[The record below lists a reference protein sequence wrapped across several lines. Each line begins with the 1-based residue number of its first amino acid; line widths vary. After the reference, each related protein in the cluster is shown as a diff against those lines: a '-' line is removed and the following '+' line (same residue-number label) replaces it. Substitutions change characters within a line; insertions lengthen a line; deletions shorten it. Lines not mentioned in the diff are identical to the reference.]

1 MLHNVGGVWYE
12 RIYPKNNQSGNLNEK
27 SFTTLFQGPVI
38 VEKKVIAVLG
48 FPYNG
53 YIVRR
58 AGGVP
63 RHLPTKDE
71 LCSAIQ
77 FLPEDQFVAQMM
89 EYYRRFHQSKEVR
102 GHAKYEASF
111 NRYELLLY
119 PFVLHQVMTKNDCV
133 PHGLQYYDCKYST
146 ACKDDGARKS
156 SGQPYVD
163 NSNKTPKALERDC
176 DSPDSNELFGPI
188 WDNIDSNDGVIES
201 RERCEPLHG
210 TGSDHL
216 TSEHVMNILF
226 ACTFSMIL
234 TYLLLLKQG
243 DYDLEYS
250 DIGYYQEELTCR
262 SAAPG
267 RMDLENVISQSNGNL
282 ITSAESKMNGLSH
295 HEEDGKR
302 KTSASEFFSFAFVYN
317 DLNLPHFC
325 CRQRNELA
333 GQEQH
338 GFDAQKC
345 TFWKKEFGEFGI
357 HLYVSIMP
365 TS

>member
-89 EYYRRFHQSKEVR
+89 EYYRRFHQSKEVS
-102 GHAKYEASF
+102 GHVKYEASF
-111 NRYELLLY
+111 SRYELLLY

-133 PHGLQYYDCKYST
+133 PHGMQYFDCKYST
-146 ACKDDGARKS
+146 ACKDEARKS

-216 TSEHVMNILF
+216 TSEHVLTILF

-234 TYLLLLKQG
+234 TFHL
-243 DYDLEYS
+243 
-250 DIGYYQEELTCR
+250 
-262 SAAPG
+262 
-267 RMDLENVISQSNGNL
+267 
-282 ITSAESKMNGLSH
+282 
-295 HEEDGKR
+295 
-302 KTSASEFFSFAFVYN
+302 FVET
-317 DLNLPHFC
+317 
-325 CRQRNELA
+325 R
-333 GQEQH
+333 
-338 GFDAQKC
+338 
-345 TFWKKEFGEFGI
+345 
-357 HLYVSIMP
+357 
-365 TS
+365 